1 MHVLTISTIKDTGIY
16 NLHDDAVQ
24 CMVKI
29 AVTGKG
35 GVGKTTLS
43 GTLARMLARDGF
55 DVVAIDAD
63 ADMNLASSIGII
75 NPPNPLTDY
84 QDMIEERAGEKGGMF
99 KFNPKVDDIV
109 ERFGV
114 VGPDNVKMLVMGTI
128 DTGGSGCMC
137 PASSFLKAFLRH
149 VVLKDKSAVILD
161 MEAGIEHL
169 GRGTTKGIDLM
180 IVVVEPGKRSLE
192 TAERIKHLSE
202 DIGIKHL
209 AAVINK
215 GKSVN
220 LAPQLEAL
228 GISVLG
234 EIPYDEDLVRA
245 DLEGVAPID
254 IGGKWVNAVEQIKD
268 NMMQMINGFQEV

>member
-1 MHVLTISTIKDTGIY
+1 
-16 NLHDDAVQ
+16 
-24 CMVKI
+24 MVKI

-63 ADMNLASSIGII
+63 ADMNLASSIGISK
-75 NPPNPLTDY
+75 PPNPLTDY

-99 KFNPKVDDIV
+99 KFNPKVDDII
-109 ERFGV
+109 EKFGV

-149 VVLKDKSAVILD
+149 VVLKDRSAVILD

-180 IVVVEPGKRSLE
+180 IIVVEPGKRSLE

-220 LAPQLEAL
+220 LKPQLEAL
-228 GISVLG
+228 GIPVLG

-254 IGGKWVNAVEQIKD
+254 MGGKWVEAVARIKD
-268 NMMQMINGFQEV
+268 NMMQMINSFQQQQ

>member
-1 MHVLTISTIKDTGIY
+1 
-16 NLHDDAVQ
+16 
-24 CMVKI
+24 
-29 AVTGKG
+29 
-35 GVGKTTLS
+35 
-43 GTLARMLARDGF
+43 
-55 DVVAIDAD
+55 
-63 ADMNLASSIGII
+63 
-75 NPPNPLTDY
+75 
-84 QDMIEERAGEKGGMF
+84 
-99 KFNPKVDDIV
+99 
-109 ERFGV
+109 
-114 VGPDNVKMLVMGTI
+114 
-128 DTGGSGCMC
+128 
-137 PASSFLKAFLRH
+137 
-149 VVLKDKSAVILD
+149 

-268 NMMQMINGFQEV
+268 NMMEMINGFQEEK

>member
-1 MHVLTISTIKDTGIY
+1 
-16 NLHDDAVQ
+16 
-24 CMVKI
+24 MVKI

-137 PASSFLKAFLRH
+137 PASSFLKAF
-149 VVLKDKSAVILD
+149 
-161 MEAGIEHL
+161 
-169 GRGTTKGIDLM
+169 
-180 IVVVEPGKRSLE
+180 KRYY
-192 TAERIKHLSE
+192 K
-202 DIGIKHL
+202 
-209 AAVINK
+209 
-215 GKSVN
+215 
-220 LAPQLEAL
+220 
-228 GISVLG
+228 
-234 EIPYDEDLVRA
+234 
-245 DLEGVAPID
+245 
-254 IGGKWVNAVEQIKD
+254 
-268 NMMQMINGFQEV
+268 F